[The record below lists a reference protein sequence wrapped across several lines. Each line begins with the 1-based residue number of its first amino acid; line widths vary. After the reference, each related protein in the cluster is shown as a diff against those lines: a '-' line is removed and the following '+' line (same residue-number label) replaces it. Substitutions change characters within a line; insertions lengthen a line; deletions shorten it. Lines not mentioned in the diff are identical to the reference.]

1 MTIRYFECC
10 YQTTNGTMDGML
22 VSRAI
27 EIIAAY
33 GLLAIC
39 VFAFLESSMLFPYL
53 PAEVVVPVAAGILV
67 TDWLSLGLFVF
78 VTTVGGTIGALVAYA
93 ASYKGKQFTDN
104 RFQNHLRVSERQRTR
119 AVRWFEKW
127 GEPSVIWGRFLP
139 FFRSVVSIPAG
150 LTRMPL
156 VKFTAYTTFGNA
168 GFYFAV
174 AGVVFYGRA
183 RSLDV
188 ALRKAVSESP
198 FETGT
203 IVAVAGTIALV
214 GWWATNRRTT

>member
-1 MTIRYFECC
+1 
-10 YQTTNGTMDGML
+10 MDGML

-27 EIIAAY
+27 KIIAAY
-33 GLLAIC
+33 GLLAVC

-78 VTTVGGTIGALVAYA
+78 LTTVGGTIGALVAYA
-93 ASYKGKQFTDN
+93 VSHKSKQFIDD
-104 RFQNHLRVSERQRTR
+104 RFQKHLRVSERQRAR

-156 VKFTAYTTFGNA
+156 IKFTAYTTLGNA

-174 AGVVFYGRA
+174 AGIVFYGRA

-198 FETGT
+198 LEIGT
-203 IVAVAGTIALV
+203 VLAVAVAIALV
-214 GWWATNRRTT
+214 GWWATDRSRT

>member
-1 MTIRYFECC
+1 
-10 YQTTNGTMDGML
+10 MDGML

-27 EIIAAY
+27 KIIAAY
-33 GLLAIC
+33 GLLAVC

-78 VTTVGGTIGALVAYA
+78 LTTVGGTIGALVAYA
-93 ASYKGKQFTDN
+93 VSHKGKQFIDD
-104 RFQNHLRVSERQRTR
+104 RFQKHLRVSERQRAR

-156 VKFTAYTTFGNA
+156 IKFTAYTTLGNA

-174 AGVVFYGRA
+174 AGIVFYGRA

-198 FETGT
+198 LEIGT
-203 IVAVAGTIALV
+203 VLAVAVAIALV
-214 GWWATNRRTT
+214 GWWATDRSRT